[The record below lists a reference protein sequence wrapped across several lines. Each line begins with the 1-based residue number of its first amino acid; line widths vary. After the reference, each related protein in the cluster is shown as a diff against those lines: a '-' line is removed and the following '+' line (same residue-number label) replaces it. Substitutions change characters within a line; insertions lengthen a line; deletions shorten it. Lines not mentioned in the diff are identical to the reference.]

1 MSGRGGSW
9 PGAIHNASTKLVR
22 IQHKTSTREANIA
35 NLKQVAEGAWDQKDR
50 DGKIRSNSKMIG
62 MNEKKR
68 GWARL

>member
-35 NLKQVAEGAWDQKDR
+35 NLKQVAEGAWDQKER
-50 DGKIRSNSKMIG
+50 DGKDVLGTNLKQQQDQHDRD
-62 MNEKKR
+62 E
-68 GWARL
+68 